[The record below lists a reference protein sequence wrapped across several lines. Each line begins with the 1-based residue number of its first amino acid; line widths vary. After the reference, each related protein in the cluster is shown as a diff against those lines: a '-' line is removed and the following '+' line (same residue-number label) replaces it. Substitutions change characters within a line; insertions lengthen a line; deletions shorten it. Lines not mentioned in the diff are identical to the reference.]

1 MPLPTTIPLASD
13 ATPAATSA
21 PRRVVVLGGGQSTEH
36 AVSLASAA
44 AVAAALRSRGHTVDE
59 LTVLEDGAWA
69 TQEGRVDPATAVGLL
84 TAADVAF
91 PVLHGENGEDGSV
104 AGFLRLLGVPFVG
117 SPVGA
122 GAVAMDKRVMKLLA
136 QDLGIA
142 VARGRA
148 VRSEADAQDLQ
159 GLDLPVVVKP
169 VAGGSSHGVTV
180 VHDAD
185 DFVPAVRAAFAVGD
199 EVLVEE
205 FVVGREIDVAVH
217 RDASGALVVS
227 DALEIVVAP
236 GEVFDSGTKYDGS
249 ARFVVPAPLAPD
261 LRDDLVRAASALY
274 EELRCSGVARF
285 DFFASARGLVLNEVN
300 TSPGFSE
307 RSQVPLMFATRGT
320 PYPDLVDL
328 LVQAAVQTAAAQA
341 VGQAP
346 AQAAVAPAGGSTA
359 LAAVGAEAAR

>member
-1 MPLPTTIPLASD
+1 MPLPTSTPLA
-13 ATPAATSA
+13 PALTSA
-21 PRRVVVLGGGQSTEH
+21 PRHVVVLGGGQATEH

-59 LTVLEDGAWA
+59 LTVREDGTWA
-69 TQEGRVDPATAVGLL
+69 TQEGRVDPATAVALL

-91 PVLHGENGEDGSV
+91 PVLHGENGEDGAV

-148 VRSEADAQDLQ
+148 VRSEAEARALQ
-159 GLDLPVVVKP
+159 GLDLPVVIKP

-185 DFVPAVRAAFAVGD
+185 ALLPAVRAAFAVGD
-199 EVLVEE
+199 QVLIED

-217 RDASGALVVS
+217 RGASGQLVVG

-236 GEVFDSGTKYDGS
+236 GEVFDSETKYDGS
-249 ARFVVPAPLAPD
+249 AQFVVPAPLTPD
-261 LRDDLVRAASALY
+261 LRDDLVRTASALY

-320 PYPDLVDL
+320 PYAELVDL
-328 LVQAAVQTAAAQA
+328 LVQTAVQTATQTAVRTAQ
-341 VGQAP
+341 
-346 AQAAVAPAGGSTA
+346 TA
-359 LAAVGAEAAR
+359 R